1 MSRRITVSDSG
12 FIKIFGCYGP
22 ITVPVNC
29 EDGVIK
35 SLISSG
41 HNVYEVKAG
50 KRKRLTMNDFVD
62 KKAASVVKPVVAPK
76 VVETKVTV
84 EETATVDT
92 GKVFNGVT
100 PTTSAT
106 VPEVANEPSPAA
118 LTKAQKRAQKKA
130 KLEAQKA
137 VEAEAAIEVTA
148 AEITEVA
155 ETTTVETSE
164 STDSE

>member
-1 MSRRITVSDSG
+1 MSRRITISDSG
-12 FIKIFGCYGP
+12 FIKIFGSYGP

-29 EDGVIK
+29 EDSVIK

-50 KRKRLTMNDFVD
+50 KRKRLTMDDFVD
-62 KKAASVVKPVVAPK
+62 KKAASATKPAVAPK

-106 VPEVANEPSPAA
+106 VPEVSNEPSPAV

-137 VEAEAAIEVTA
+137 VEAEAA

-155 ETTTVETSE
+155 ETSEPTE

>member
-1 MSRRITVSDSG
+1 MSRRITISDSG
-12 FIKIFGCYGP
+12 FIKTFGCYGP

-35 SLISSG
+35 SLISGG

-62 KKAASVVKPVVAPK
+62 NKAASVVKPAVAPK
-76 VVETKVTV
+76 VVETKVSV

-106 VPEVANEPSPAA
+106 VPEVANDPSPVT
-118 LTKAQKRAQKKA
+118 LTKAQKKAQKRA

-137 VEAEAAIEVTA
+137 AEAEAATET
-148 AEITEVA
+148 TEVA
-155 ETTTVETSE
+155 ETTTEETTE